1 MRREQWRCTSPNGD
15 ATDELSQVGFY
26 LGSCRTFAFHF
37 IDFCD
42 FHSRLELASKEAVIV
57 NVH

>member
-26 LGSCRTFAFHF
+26 LGSCRTFAFRF

-42 FHSRLELASKEAVIV
+42 IHSRLELASKEAVIV